1 MEQELKELEE
11 ERKRK
16 QKEKQLRKIVSQ
28 KAAANDNTPTLKETN
43 QLKIQEYRSV
53 SFLLRRDTFGTLNI
67 VILNVGVSRGYTDH
81 YQGRGQAIRPT
92 ATLINIHEPLI

>member
-53 SFLLRRDTFGTLNI
+53 FFSIRDHLGLKM
-67 VILNVGVSRGYTDH
+67 SS
-81 YQGRGQAIRPT
+81 
-92 ATLINIHEPLI
+92 